1 VLKNR
6 RILAIKRIPK
16 IVLLHEKLMLSKL
29 GMTSTRTRPFK
40 APQWLLSEATRVN
53 GGALRVGFTYTNPVT
68 SLFVYAVEIVFQ
80 SKHRSQAFGNIK
92 NAKNNRWDPCQFTF

>member
-1 VLKNR
+1 
-6 RILAIKRIPK
+6 
-16 IVLLHEKLMLSKL
+16 MLSKL

-68 SLFVYAVEIVFQ
+68 SA
-80 SKHRSQAFGNIK
+80 IK
-92 NAKNNRWDPCQFTF
+92 KPSSFASNSTSIGIFICRNN